1 MADFIAVIRRAVDGL
16 SNNTPEM
23 RARVYEKA
31 RSAVV
36 RQLENMSPRPPEHML
51 QRQLE
56 KLDAAIREVEAEH
69 AEALPAIDAPA
80 VAGSAPELDHPAEPA
95 PEAQPEPQ
103 PIWMQAEPAA
113 AVEPIPAAPP
123 LVAEEDGVQTAPI
136 IGDDR
141 DMPAEEPVE
150 HSPAVSEP
158 MNSGDDWADA
168 HMSEPE
174 PEHKPEPAFFDA
186 APEPSAELAPESD
199 QAPEGQ
205 PAASGWSDPDYGM
218 TGDETDYAG
227 MYDAKVFGETE
238 TREAAPAERQEPAFE
253 TVDDHPVEAAAAS
266 LPAEPAFTGW
276 ANTPEPE
283 FAAERAPEPA
293 WGEVAEPQHAAEGV
307 EALIEPSDNVAPAVE
322 AKPAVSDAV
331 DDWLQSRAS
340 DPVPAIPVASW
351 DLPLPTDTAA
361 NRVPELPEI
370 DPAPV
375 AVSYTPTDEFP
386 AYDEPVRVDVDQDF
400 PVPAGLSLAQSE
412 PEPFGSVAAAPAVS
426 APAASVEPD
435 DFSQWFRDNGEV
447 QDAAPAT
454 AGAAAPE
461 MPATPD
467 WDAHLQTFSPD
478 AMAATIDRDNDV
490 GRMMGGYEQPAYRL
504 EPKKRRSLAPI
515 ILGAVG
521 LLVIAGVGYAGW
533 TWRDDIGGMV
543 ASLTGAPETATDGAT
558 TTPAA
563 STTTTTTPAAGQAPA
578 ATAPGAT
585 APAATTP
592 PAEDGAATG
601 QKFTQRLRAD
611 GSEIDEGAG
620 AAPAGAP
627 EEGRSVS
634 AQTVASTIEPTDA
647 PASGTPAAGQTATPA
662 AAGASTTAPVAGGE
676 KLFLYEERIGQA
688 TPVAVPGSITWSA
701 VRETGAD
708 GKPDPQ
714 IQGRINVPERGIS
727 ALITIKRNT
736 DNSLPASHI
745 IEVVFSVPAD
755 FEGGAID
762 NLQRIAMKRT
772 EQDRGD
778 PLVAVTAKVT
788 DDTYLVALNDFA
800 DVIKRNMELL
810 STRGWIDI
818 PVTYRNGR
826 RALLTFD
833 KGTQGANVF
842 EQVMREWAA
851 LQPPA
856 AAN

>member
-69 AEALPAIDAPA
+69 AEALPAIDDVQEPTF
-80 VAGSAPELDHPAEPA
+80 VADVAEQPA
-95 PEAQPEPQ
+95 PQTEPEPQ
-103 PIWMQAEPAA
+103 PAWNETPPEAAAEP
-113 AVEPIPAAPP
+113 VYPTHE
-123 LVAEEDGVQTAPI
+123 Q
-136 IGDDR
+136 
-141 DMPAEEPVE
+141 PAEPEPAHAVVDESDTAHREPEPVQPE
-150 HSPAVSEP
+150 APSVT
-158 MNSGDDWADA
+158 GDDWADA
-168 HMSEPE
+168 YMREHAPE
-174 PEHKPEPAFFDA
+174 PEATVHETPVVEDLVEEAPVRAEPAA
-186 APEPSAELAPESD
+186 EPAPAV
-199 QAPEGQ
+199 
-205 PAASGWSDPDYGM
+205 WSDADYGI

-227 MYDAKVFGETE
+227 MYDAKVFGETPS
-238 TREAAPAERQEPAFE
+238 RDAEAQTEER
-253 TVDDHPVEAAAAS
+253 
-266 LPAEPAFTGW
+266 AEPAFAAAPETDRDTAPAQPAEPVFTGW
-276 ANTPEPE
+276 TAASEPE
-283 FAAERAPEPA
+283 FGAAPKAEPA
-293 WGEVAEPQHAAEGV
+293 WGEFAGELPAATTEAPAEAIDHAPPVV
-307 EALIEPSDNVAPAVE
+307 EARPAML
-322 AKPAVSDAV
+322 DAV
-331 DDWLQSRAS
+331 DDWLQSRAA
-340 DPVPAIPVASW
+340 DPAPTIPAASW
-351 DLPLPTDTAA
+351 DIPPAVETAA

-386 AYDEPVRVDVDQDF
+386 AYEEPARVEVDQDF
-400 PVPAGLSLAQSE
+400 PVPAGLRLEESQ
-412 PEPFGSVAAAPAVS
+412 PEAFGSVASGPAV
-426 APAASVEPD
+426 AATVEPD
-435 DFSQWFRDNGEV
+435 DFSQWFRDNV
-447 QDAAPAT
+447 DAQP
-454 AGAAAPE
+454 AGAAGTAGTTELPV
-461 MPATPD
+461 TQD
-467 WDAHLQTFSPD
+467 WDTHLSTFSPD
-478 AMAATIDRDNDV
+478 PKGPGIDQDNDV
-490 GRMMGGYEQPAYRL
+490 GRMMGGYDQPAYRL
-504 EPKKRRSLAPI
+504 EPKKRRNLAPI
-515 ILGAVG
+515 ILGVVG

-543 ASLTGAPETATDGAT
+543 ASLTGEPETATEGAATTPATTATPPADPAPAT
-558 TTPAA
+558 TTAPAA
-563 STTTTTTPAAGQAPA
+563 STSSPAAA
-578 ATAPGAT
+578 
-585 APAATTP
+585 
-592 PAEDGAATG
+592 PAEDGSAKG
-601 QKFTQRLRAD
+601 QKFTQRLKAD
-611 GSEIDEGAG
+611 GTEIDEGAG
-620 AAPAGAP
+620 AASAGTA

-634 AQTVASTIEPTDA
+634 AQTVASTIEPTDV
-647 PASGTPAAGQTATPA
+647 PAATNTPTAGPA
-662 AAGASTTAPVAGGE
+662 PTNGASTAAPVAGGE

-688 TPVAVPGSITWSA
+688 TPVAVPGSIAWSA

-714 IQGRINVPERGIS
+714 IQGKINVPERGIS
-727 ALITIKRNT
+727 ALVTIKRNT

-800 DVIKRNMELL
+800 DVVKRNMELL

-842 EQVMREWAA
+842 QQVMREWAA
-851 LQPPA
+851 LAPA
-856 AAN
+856 APAN

>member
-80 VAGSAPELDHPAEPA
+80 VADSAPELDHPAEPA

-113 AVEPIPAAPP
+113 DVEPIPAEPP
-123 LVAEEDGVQTAPI
+123 LVAEEDAVQTAPI
-136 IGDDR
+136 TADDR

-150 HSPAVSEP
+150 LSPAVSEP

-227 MYDAKVFGETE
+227 MYDAKVFGEAE

-253 TVDDHPVEAAAAS
+253 TVDDHPVEAAPA
-266 LPAEPAFTGW
+266 LPTEPAFTGW

-307 EALIEPSDNVAPAVE
+307 EALIEPSDHVAPAVE

-340 DPVPAIPVASW
+340 DPAPAIPVASW

-563 STTTTTTPAAGQAPA
+563 TTTTPAAGQTPA